1 MWSLSSCFSMIATAS
16 CSLKPMPFSRCSSVQ
31 IYDIVTGQVE
41 EVRVLVEFV
50 EDGAR
55 SILQVCAGKKG
66 DRVWR

>member
-1 MWSLSSCFSMIATAS
+1 
-16 CSLKPMPFSRCSSVQ
+16 MPFSRCSSVQ